1 MFITNLQRI
10 IRSGV
15 LGYKR
20 NGWLSTATILVMV
33 LMLFV
38 VGNLIFTGA
47 LASVILSSF
56 ESKVDIS
63 VYFLP
68 EAEENNIVSIKS
80 EIESLPDVRDVNY
93 ISRDQALDIFR
104 ERHSN
109 NQLISAALE
118 EIGANPL
125 QASLNIRAKDP
136 SRYAAISEFL
146 LHKNYKEIDKINY
159 FENQQVI
166 DRMGAI
172 FRTVRGTGT
181 FLAFFLAFI
190 AILVTFNTIR
200 LAIYTMREEIGIMR
214 LVGASKWFIRGP
226 FIVSGILYG
235 GTAALITL
243 MIFFPLIWLIS
254 PQLASLVPE
263 FDIFQYFL
271 NNLIAFSLLL
281 FGGGIF
287 IGVMSS
293 MIAIRRYLHI

>member
-1 MFITNLQRI
+1 MFFTNLRRI
-10 IRSGV
+10 TKTGI
-15 LGYKR
+15 LNYKR
-20 NGWLSTATILVMV
+20 NGWLSTATVLVMI

-38 VGNLIFTGA
+38 IGNLVFTGA

-68 EAEENNIVSIKS
+68 DAPENSIISIKK
-80 EIESLPDVRDVNY
+80 ELETLPDVRDINY
-93 ISRDQALDIFR
+93 ISREAALELFR
-104 ERHSN
+104 NRHKG
-109 NQLISAALE
+109 NQLIAAALE
-118 EIGANPL
+118 EIGENPL

-146 LHKNYKEIDKINY
+146 LQKNYREIDKINY

-166 DRMGAI
+166 ERMGAI
-172 FRTVRGTGT
+172 FKTLRGAGT

-190 AILVTFNTIR
+190 AVLVTFNTIR

-235 GTAALITL
+235 ATSALITL
-243 MIFFPLIWLIS
+243 MVFFPLIWLIS
-254 PQLASLVPE
+254 PRLALLVPE
-263 FDIFQYFL
+263 FNIFQYFL
-271 NNLIAFSLLL
+271 DNLIVFAVLM
-281 FGGGIF
+281 FGGGIV
-287 IGVMSS
+287 IGVLSS
-293 MIAIRRYLHI
+293 WIAIRRYLQV

>member
-1 MFITNLQRI
+1 MFLTHLQRI
-10 IRSGV
+10 TKSG
-15 LGYKR
+15 LLSYKR
-20 NGWLSTATILVMV
+20 NGWLSTATVLVMV

-38 VGNLIFTGA
+38 IGNLIFMGA
-47 LASVILSSF
+47 LAGVILSSF

-68 EAEENNIVSIKS
+68 DANEHTITSIKN
-80 EIESLPDVRDVNY
+80 EIETLPDVRDITY
-93 ISRDQALDIFR
+93 ISRDRALELFR
-104 ERHSN
+104 ERHKG

-118 EIGANPL
+118 EIGDNPL

-166 DRMGAI
+166 ERMGAI
-172 FRTVRGTGT
+172 FRAVRGSGM

-190 AILVTFNTIR
+190 AVLVTFNTIR

-214 LVGASKWFIRGP
+214 LVGATKWFIRGP

-235 GTAALITL
+235 ATSALITL

-254 PQLASLVPE
+254 PRLALLVPE

-271 NNLIAFSLLL
+271 NNLFMFAILM
-281 FGGGIF
+281 FGGGII
-287 IGVMSS
+287 IGVLSS
-293 MIAIRRYLHI
+293 WIAIRRYLQV

>member
-1 MFITNLQRI
+1 MLFTHLRRVAKAGIV
-10 IRSGV
+10 S
-15 LGYKR
+15 YKR
-20 NGWLSTATILVMV
+20 NGWLSAATIMVMV

-38 VGNLIFTGA
+38 LGNLVFTGA

-63 VYFLP
+63 VYFVPDAP
-68 EAEENNIVSIKS
+68 EPAITVIKD
-80 EIESLPDVRDVNY
+80 ELQTLPDVRDITY
-93 ISRDQALDIFR
+93 ISRDEALEIFR
-104 ERHSN
+104 ARHKG
-109 NQLISAALE
+109 NQLINAALE
-118 EIGANPL
+118 EIGENPL
-125 QASLNIRAKDP
+125 QASLNIRASDP

-146 LHKNYKEIDKINY
+146 LQKNYKEVDKINY

-166 DRMGAI
+166 ERMGAI
-172 FRTVRGTGT
+172 FRTVRGSGT
-181 FLAFFLAFI
+181 FLAIFLAFI
-190 AILVTFNTIR
+190 AVLVTFNTIR

-243 MIFFPLIWLIS
+243 MVFFPMIWLIAPRLS
-254 PQLASLVPE
+254 VLVPE

-271 NNLIAFSLLL
+271 NNLITFSLLM

-287 IGVMSS
+287 VGVVSS